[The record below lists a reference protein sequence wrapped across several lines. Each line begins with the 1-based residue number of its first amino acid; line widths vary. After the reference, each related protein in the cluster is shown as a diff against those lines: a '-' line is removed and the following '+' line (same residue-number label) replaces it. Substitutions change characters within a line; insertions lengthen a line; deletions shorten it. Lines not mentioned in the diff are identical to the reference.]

1 MNIHYYAT
9 GINVFLYRNCWCK
22 KYKVILLINMI
33 NANVLNNTTRVDIY
47 SLGYAGNA

>member
-1 MNIHYYAT
+1 
-9 GINVFLYRNCWCK
+9 
-22 KYKVILLINMI
+22 MI